1 MNGLERT
8 ALGAALAERVQA
20 LARTNARLRALD
32 DESGAGPHRVAEADP
47 ETVLRDALLALSDG
61 AVLANARRL
70 VAGETLVGA
79 DQLARTGL
87 AVWDPSTETPRATM
101 LLVELMRIFEAAIG
115 EAEGSR

>member
-32 DESGAGPHRVAEADP
+32 EDSWSEPHRVAEADP
-47 ETVLRDALLALSDG
+47 EAVLRGALLALSDG
-61 AVLANARRL
+61 AVLASARRL
-70 VAGETLVGA
+70 VAGESSDEAEL
-79 DQLARTGL
+79 LARAGL
-87 AVWDPSTETPRATM
+87 AVWDPSTESPRATM
-101 LLVELMRIFEAAIG
+101 LLIELMRMFEAAIR